1 MHTRETYKEVESN
14 LNDERGPSH
23 EVLDGVTGVSKGEMN
38 WNVVLMFRM
47 RFLNFEFWRENI
59 LEVLRT
65 RGGRRPRAG

>member
-1 MHTRETYKEVESN
+1 MSYKEVESN

-23 EVLDGVTGVSKGEMN
+23 EVLDGVTGVSEGGMN

-59 LEVLRT
+59 L
-65 RGGRRPRAG
+65 